1 MNEKY
6 KIDMLLDL
14 LLEERQKYAYLED
27 ENKIEKSNNRAMRR
41 CITKAVDRLIKSGI
55 RFVDSDGCYP
65 PYDEV
70 ARMIINTAQ
79 EISLE
84 ETQDDDC

>member
-6 KIDMLLDL
+6 KIDILLDL

-27 ENKIEKSNNRAMRR
+27 ENKIEKSNSRAMRR
-41 CITKAVDRLIKSGI
+41 CITAAVDRLIKSGI
-55 RFVDSDGCYP
+55 RIVDLDGCYP
-65 PYDEV
+65 LYDEV
-70 ARMIINTAQ
+70 ARMIIDTAQ

-84 ETQDDDC
+84 ETAYDN